1 MRCLIDR
8 LILLNTGHRIV
19 KNRNSMKAQLA
30 PYTSQETKSKMTNS
44 TPIGSGANPVQLLPF
59 TTLILPLK
67 LLLLILRHGSPISL
81 IIIGVDVLGSSTVA
95 ASVLGD
101 DHTTYRSSLSLTH
114 NVHYIYSH
122 YYSMCLNLQ
131 TPQPALITEQYQLHI
146 SCANLG

>member
-8 LILLNTGHRIV
+8 LIFLNTSHRIV
-19 KNRNSMKAQLA
+19 KNRNSMKAQ
-30 PYTSQETKSKMTNS
+30 QHETKSKMTNS
-44 TPIGSGANPVQLLPF
+44 TLIGSGANPVWLLPF

-101 DHTTYRSSLSLTH
+101 DHTTYSSLSLTH

-122 YYSMCLNLQ
+122 CYSTCLNLQ
-131 TPQPALITEQYQLHI
+131 TPQPALITEQYQQYFKCNVHLP
-146 SCANLG
+146 LK